1 MKLCSASTRR
11 GKLPVLACAMMSCCC
26 AFADVT
32 IRKYDGS
39 DSVAAGETKFRDV
52 GKFEPAPYFATS
64 PFALAFAPKLEAPGE
79 SWDVVLLRLNLL
91 VGSHRAV
98 YALDVGG
105 LGNFADYKMDG
116 IGAAGLFNSVGESD
130 GAILVAGLF
139 NFAAFD
145 FSGCQV
151 SGFYSATEGTHCGLQ
166 VGAVNYA
173 GKLVGV
179 QIGVVNYAE
188 RLEGV
193 QIGLVNG
200 SKTAPLSFM
209 PVMNIG
215 F

>member
-1 MKLCSASTRR
+1 MKLRLASRR
-11 GKLPVLACAMMSCCC
+11 HEGVSMLACILASCC

-32 IRKYDGS
+32 IRTYNGNDT
-39 DSVAAGETKFRDV
+39 VANGETKFREV
-52 GKFEPAPYFATS
+52 REFEPTPYVATS
-64 PFALAFAPKLEAPGE
+64 PFALSFAPKLEVPDE
-79 SWDVVLLRLNLL
+79 SWDVVLLRLNVL

-98 YALDVGG
+98 YALDIGG

-116 IGAAGLFNSVGESD
+116 IGVAGLFNSVGESD
-130 GAILVAGLF
+130 GAFLVAGLF
-139 NFAAFD
+139 NFTAFD
-145 FSGCQV
+145 FSGCQI

-166 VGAVNYA
+166 IGAANYS

-200 SKTAPLSFM
+200 SNTAPLSFM

>member
-1 MKLCSASTRR
+1 MKLCSVSMRQGRFA
-11 GKLPVLACAMMSCCC
+11 LIVCAMMSCCC

-32 IRKYDGS
+32 IRKYDGR
-39 DSVAAGETKFRDV
+39 DAVADGETKFRDV
-52 GKFEPAPYFATS
+52 GKFEPAPYVATL
-64 PFALAFAPKLEAPGE
+64 PFALSFAPKLEAPDE
-79 SWDVVLLRLNLL
+79 AWDVVLLRLNIL

-98 YALDVGG
+98 YALDIGG

-116 IGAAGLFNSVGESD
+116 IGVAGLFNSVGESD
-130 GAILVAGLF
+130 GAFLVAGLF

-145 FSGCQV
+145 FSGCQI
-151 SGFYSATEGTHCGLQ
+151 SGLYSATEGTHFGLQ
-166 VGAVNYA
+166 AGVVNYA

-179 QIGVVNYAE
+179 QIGVVNYTE
-188 RLEGV
+188 RLMGV

-200 SKTAPLSFM
+200 SKTAPISFM

>member
-1 MKLCSASTRR
+1 MKLCSEITRH
-11 GKLPVLACAMMSCCC
+11 GGFSMLACILVNCC

-32 IRKYDGS
+32 IRTYNGNDT
-39 DSVAAGETKFRDV
+39 VANGETKFRDV
-52 GKFEPAPYFATS
+52 KEFEPAPYVATS
-64 PFALAFAPKLEAPGE
+64 PFALSFAPKLEAPDE
-79 SWDVVLLRLNLL
+79 SWDVVLLRLNVL

-98 YALDVGG
+98 YALDIGG

-116 IGAAGLFNSVGESD
+116 IGVAGLFNSVGESD
-130 GAILVAGLF
+130 GAFLVAGLF
-139 NFAAFD
+139 NFTAFD
-145 FSGCQV
+145 FSGCQI

-166 VGAVNYA
+166 VGAANYS

-179 QIGVVNYAE
+179 QVGVVNYAE

>member
-1 MKLCSASTRR
+1 MKATYIRR
-11 GKLPVLACAMMSCCC
+11 ESFLVLACVLMSCC

-32 IRKYDGS
+32 IRMHDGN
-39 DSVAAGETKFRDV
+39 DTVAKGETKYRDV
-52 GKFEPAPYFATS
+52 REFEPAPYVATS
-64 PFALAFAPKLEAPGE
+64 PFALSFAPKLEAPDE
-79 SWDVVLLRLNLL
+79 SWDVILLRLNVF

-98 YALDVGG
+98 YALDIGG

-116 IGAAGLFNSVGESD
+116 IGVAGLFNSVGESD
-130 GAILVAGLF
+130 GAFLVAGLF

-145 FSGCQV
+145 FSGCQI

-166 VGAVNYA
+166 VGAANYS
-173 GKLVGV
+173 GKLIGV
-179 QIGVVNYAE
+179 QIGVANYAE